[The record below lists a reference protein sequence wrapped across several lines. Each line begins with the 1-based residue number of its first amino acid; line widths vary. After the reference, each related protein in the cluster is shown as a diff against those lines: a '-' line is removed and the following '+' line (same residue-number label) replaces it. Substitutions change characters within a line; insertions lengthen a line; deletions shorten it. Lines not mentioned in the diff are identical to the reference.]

1 MSAAGK
7 KEPATCRLQPS
18 SQCIGSNRGITCC
31 VLPYK
36 GTHVTD
42 YSAKPPSRYRVYSM
56 SLADTSNTREPDHPV
71 LQHWRPCSAL
81 GQAHLQASGA
91 TEPHR
96 HGKLTPRPFN
106 LVGNQASLGD
116 ESQLS
121 DVSLDR
127 LSAPFLYGFHDPRF
141 TRCDNSNIG
150 GVERPVSPIAL
161 PMWITQYRTNS
172 SETISPLI
180 MDKHRNSVLL
190 GQECLFSQEG
200 EYGRR
205 SNYVH

>member
-1 MSAAGK
+1 MYRI
-7 KEPATCRLQPS
+7 ELRHYS
-18 SQCIGSNRGITCC
+18 SRASKQTE
-31 VLPYK
+31 LTK
-36 GTHVTD
+36 TD

-81 GQAHLQASGA
+81 GQAQLQASGA

-121 DVSLDR
+121 DVSQDR

-141 TRCDNSNIG
+141 TRCDNSDIG
-150 GVERPVSPIAL
+150 EVSNVDNSIPYDSVRNNFAL
-161 PMWITQYRTNS
+161 
-172 SETISPLI
+172 
-180 MDKHRNSVLL
+180 DL
-190 GQECLFSQEG
+190 GQTHLFRAIKSGMFGQPSRG
-200 EYGRR
+200 T
-205 SNYVH
+205 